1 MKPQS
6 SLPSMA
12 PKSFAPKRFF
22 IMSLLLNLLVSFVV
36 SFTVCAVFLNQKRSL
51 NPEDIYNMNISSV
64 LEIRSTASSGY
75 SYGSGVVI
83 DQGKILT
90 NAHVVSF
97 LDSGKRTTFDKI
109 EARDAFSTDY
119 YPIEVKSYDENNDLA
134 LLTFSP
140 SLFPK
145 VSTIT
150 SDNGTLQT
158 GSACFAL
165 GNSNNLGLGFSIM
178 ENVID
183 DLNYR
188 GLIEQYSNEDNVRKL
203 LSEKQ
208 TIYCGFDPERRFDA
222 LRQLRDDFDLD
233 APSKSRSPHHRGRRR
248 GNRHDRRSF
257 GEKQGAESS
266 E

>member
-119 YPIEVKSYDENNDLA
+119 YPLEVKSYDENNDLA

-165 GNSNNLGLGFSIM
+165 GNSNNLGLGFSAGTISRYR
-178 ENVID
+178 VVLSID
-183 DLNYR
+183 GVSRELIASSLTIAPGNSGGALLNSSGKLIGITSLRLRESSGEISAGFAYSVPIAF
-188 GLIEQYSNEDNVRKL
+188 GLTL
-203 LSEKQ
+203 LS
-208 TIYCGFDPERRFDA
+208 RN
-222 LRQLRDDFDLD
+222 
-233 APSKSRSPHHRGRRR
+233 S
-248 GNRHDRRSF
+248 
-257 GEKQGAESS
+257 
-266 E
+266 